1 MTASPSILQAAAALA
16 QSHHA
21 PYDPSHDFH
30 HVHRVRL
37 QSLRL
42 ARSLSPTPDL
52 LVVELAALFHDLVDA
67 KYLRLEP
74 GQKPP
79 SARDH
84 LEPFWASFGD
94 DVISEAQRRLVE
106 RVVDNVSYSKEVK
119 RIKAGEETDWH
130 RECPELQC
138 VQDADKLDAIG
149 AFGILRCAAY
159 SGASSVPL
167 FVPPSPSPLSPSP
180 SSLTTTSSAR
190 APTKS
195 SAIDHFHEKLL
206 KLEGMMKTPLGRTM
220 AQKRTAMMRE
230 FVDEVER
237 EWSEITDEEVK
248 VAEQ

>member
-1 MTASPSILQAAAALA
+1 MTVIASPAILQAAASLA

-21 PYDPSHDFH
+21 PYDPSHDWH

-37 QSLRL
+37 QALRL
-42 ARSLSPTPDL
+42 ARSLSPSPDL
-52 LVVELAALFHDLVDA
+52 LVVELSALFHDLLDA

-79 SARDH
+79 TAREH
-84 LEPFWASFGD
+84 LEPFWASFSD
-94 DVISEAQRRLVE
+94 EVVSERQRRLVE
-106 RVVDNVSYSKEVK
+106 RVIENVSYSKEVK

-130 RECPELQC
+130 SECLELHC

-167 FVPPSPSPLSPSP
+167 FVPPSSSRLSSSP
-180 SSLTTTSSAR
+180 SSLGSTSI
-190 APTKS
+190 APAPAKS

-206 KLEGMMKTPLGRTM
+206 RLEGMMKTPLGRTM
-220 AQKRTAMMRE
+220 ARKRTEMMRE
-230 FVDEVER
+230 FVGEVER
-237 EWSEITDEEVK
+237 EWNEISGGDE
-248 VAEQ
+248 